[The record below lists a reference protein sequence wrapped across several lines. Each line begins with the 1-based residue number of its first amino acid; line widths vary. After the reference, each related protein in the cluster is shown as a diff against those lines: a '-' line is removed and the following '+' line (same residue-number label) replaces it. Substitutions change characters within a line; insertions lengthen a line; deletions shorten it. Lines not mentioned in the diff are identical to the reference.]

1 MAAEDVMQVLRQ
13 RAQTAVAV
21 RDTGPVW
28 PRPGGGAV

>member
-1 MAAEDVMQVLRQ
+1 MQVLRQ

-28 PRPGGGAV
+28 PRPGDGAV